1 MKYNLITKQGTT
13 EEEINLDKLI
23 VVGFAGKDIEKT
35 MEHIHELE
43 AEGIKCPKS
52 VPVVYQCSKALLTT
66 DKNIDVI
73 ADKTSGEVEYLI
85 LVRDGKY
92 HIGIGSDHTD
102 RKLEAVSIHKSKQ
115 VCLKPYAK
123 DFWAYDE
130 IKAHFNEI
138 KLVSSQVVDGK
149 EVEYQSGV
157 TSNLLPLE
165 RIIAEVEKEIS
176 TNNSLIYTGTVPLK
190 DGFKFGDKF
199 SCKLI
204 DEKLN
209 REIALTRVYHQIKR
223 KPYKSR

>member
-13 EEEINLDKLI
+13 EQEFNLDKLI
-23 VVGFAGKDIEKT
+23 VVGFAGKDVKKT

-52 VPVVYQCSKALLTT
+52 VPVVYQCSKAILTT
-66 DKNIDVI
+66 DDTIDVI
-73 ADKTSGEVEYLI
+73 ADKTSGEVEYLV

-92 HIGIGSDHTD
+92 YIGIGSDHTD
-102 RKLEAVSIHKSKQ
+102 RSLEAVSIHKSKQ

-130 IKAHFNEI
+130 IKDHFDEI

-157 TSNLLPLE
+157 TCDLLPLE
-165 RIIAEVEKEIS
+165 RIIAEVQKEIS
-176 TNNSLIYTGTVPLK
+176 TANSLIYTGTVPLK
-190 DGFKFGDKF
+190 DGFKYGSKF

-209 REIALTRVYHQIKR
+209 RELALTYHIAVIQEH
-223 KPYKSR
+223 

>member
-1 MKYNLITKQGTT
+1 MKYNLITKHGITK
-13 EEEINLDKLI
+13 EEIELANLI
-23 VVGFAGKDIEKT
+23 VVGFAGKDIKKT

-43 AEGIKCPKS
+43 AEGIKCPKT

-66 DKNIDVI
+66 DGNIDVI

-92 HIGIGSDHTD
+92 FIGIGSDHTD
-102 RKLEAVSIHKSKQ
+102 RALEAVSIHKSKQ
-115 VCLKPYAK
+115 LCLKPYAA

-130 IKAHFNEI
+130 IKDHFDAI
-138 KLVSSQVVDGK
+138 KLVSSQVVDSK

-157 TSNLLPLE
+157 TSDLLPLE

-176 TNNSLIYTGTVPLK
+176 TDNSLIYTGTVPLK
-190 DGFKFGDKF
+190 KGFKFGSKF

-204 DEKLN
+204 DEKLK
-209 REIALTRVYHQIKR
+209 RELSLTYTITTIPEH
-223 KPYKSR
+223 